1 MAAERLSKLQ
11 KWILVKCYQKTIKRD
26 NSGFTILKSQ
36 RDCYGDVGKGEH
48 TQNLYWGYLFRDE
61 ILTDYYK
68 YPEDEKVWGV
78 WAKQHA
84 FKGDTAKGRI
94 AIARSL
100 DNLEAKGLIEK
111 WVGQYMRWQGVKLT
125 EAGIAK
131 ALMLS
136 NVRESNEP

>member
-36 RDCYGDVGKGEH
+36 RDCYGDVGKNEH

-61 ILTDYYK
+61 ILADYYK
-68 YPEDEKVWGV
+68 YPEDEKVWSV

-84 FKGDTAKGRI
+84 FKGETAKGRI
-94 AIARSL
+94 ALARSL
-100 DNLEAKGLIEK
+100 DNLETKGLIET
-111 WVGQYMRWQGVKLT
+111 WVGQYMKWQGVKLT
-125 EAGIAK
+125 EAGIERAK

-136 NVRESNEP
+136 NERI